1 MVTHLSASI
10 GRVILF
16 MINLEKALAGRR
28 ILIVDDL
35 VEARSS
41 LKKMATILGGDNID
55 VATDGIEAMQ
65 RIHENE
71 YDIVL
76 SDYNLGRTKDGQQVL
91 EEARFTQRLRATS
104 LFIVITGENAV
115 DMVMGAL
122 EYDPDGYITK
132 PYTLNMLKERMIRII
147 TIKEE
152 LRAANEA
159 IDAEDYPL
167 ATKMCLTVL
176 NKSPR
181 LRLPA
186 SRMLGQLLMRQ
197 KKFEQGLKVYS
208 QLLNERSVS
217 WAKLGQAICIYKL
230 GDPNSALAL
239 LNQTLVDH
247 PLYVQCYDWIARILL
262 HQGKPLEAQTA
273 LEKAIKISPKAVLR
287 QMELGRV
294 AFENG
299 DMKTAEPAFKY
310 AVRLGRYSCH
320 KSVKNYLQFARSAQ
334 ALLTNPKDRQTQNKA
349 NEAFRALDELKQDY
363 SDDENSLFEASILES
378 RTHHNMSN
386 QAESQRCA
394 NEAEDKLAKLSNPK
408 TEYKLQMTEAFIDSD
423 QTVKAQVLIEE
434 LKDLK
439 LSEQQKNKLSRLDN
453 DLNGEALKRHSTS
466 LNDEGVNH
474 YERGELEEA
483 IIAFDQAT
491 IYEQAGISVL
501 LNSIQAKISL
511 MERDSPDKKIL
522 KDTRALLVRI
532 GEIGKTDDR
541 FPRYARLRKTFDR
554 LCRAIQ

>member
-1 MVTHLSASI
+1 
-10 GRVILF
+10 

-41 LKKMATILGGDNID
+41 LKKMATILGGGAID
-55 VATDGIEAMQ
+55 IATDGIEAMNL
-65 RIHENE
+65 IHENE

-91 EEARFTQRLRATS
+91 EEARFTERLRATS
-104 LFIVITGENAV
+104 LFIVITGENAI

-132 PYTLNMLKERMIRII
+132 PYTLNMLKERLIRII
-147 TIKEE
+147 TVKEE
-152 LRAANEA
+152 LRQANEA
-159 IDAEDYPL
+159 IDLQKYDL
-167 ATKMCLTVL
+167 AIKRCLEVL
-176 NKSPR
+176 EKSPR

-186 SRMLGQLLMRQ
+186 SRMLGQLLTRQ
-197 KKFEQGLKVYS
+197 KKYEQGLKIYS
-208 QLLNERSVS
+208 QLLNERSVA

-230 GDPNSALAL
+230 GDADSALAL
-239 LNQTLVDH
+239 LNRALVDH

-262 HQGKPLEAQTA
+262 DKDKPVEAQEA
-273 LEKAIKISPKAVLR
+273 LEKAIRISPKAVLR

-294 AFENG
+294 AYEND
-299 DMKTAEPAFKY
+299 DMAVAEPAFKY

-334 ALLTNPKDRQTQNKA
+334 TLLNNPKDRQTQNKA
-349 NEAFRALDELKQDY
+349 GEAFRALDELRQDFA
-363 SDDENSLFEASILES
+363 DDEDSLFEASIVES
-378 RTHHNMSN
+378 KTHHNMEN
-386 QAESQRCA
+386 QAEAKRSA
-394 NEAEDKLAKLSNPK
+394 NEAEELLASLSCPKLD
-408 TEYKLQMTEAFIDSD
+408 YKLQMTEAFIDSE
-423 QTVKAQVLIEE
+423 QSVKAQVLIDE
-434 LKDLK
+434 LKELE
-439 LSEQQKNKLSRLDN
+439 LSDKQKIKLSRLDN

-491 IYEQAGISVL
+491 RYEQAGISVL

-511 MERDSPDKKIL
+511 MERDSPDKK
-522 KDTRALLVRI
+522 LLQHVRSLLIRI
-532 GEIGKTDDR
+532 GEISKADER
-541 FPRYARLRKTFDR
+541 FARYARLRKTYDR
-554 LCRAIQ
+554 LCRAAAA

>member
-1 MVTHLSASI
+1 MLVSI
-10 GRVILF
+10 GRMIPF
-16 MINLEKALAGRR
+16 MINLEQALAGRR

-41 LKKMATILGGDNID
+41 LKKMATILGGDRID
-55 VATDGIEAMQ
+55 VATDGIEAMHL
-65 RIHENE
+65 IHEHE

-132 PYTLNMLKERMIRII
+132 PYTLNMLKERLIRII

-152 LRAANEA
+152 LRQANEA

-167 ATKMCLTVL
+167 ATKLCLETL
-176 NKSPR
+176 NRTPR

-197 KKFEQGLKVYS
+197 KKFEPALKIYS

-230 GDPNSALAL
+230 GDPDSALAM
-239 LNQTLVDH
+239 LNKTLIDH

-262 HQGKPLEAQTA
+262 EQGKPSQAQEA
-273 LEKAIKISPKAVLR
+273 LEKAIQISPKAVLR

-299 DMKTAEPAFKY
+299 DMETAEPAFKY

-334 ALLTNPKDRQTQNKA
+334 SLLSNPKDRQTQNKA
-349 NEAFRALDELKQDY
+349 NEAFRALDEIKQDFAE
-363 SDDENSLFEASILES
+363 DENSLFEASILES
-378 RTHHNMSN
+378 RTHHNMAN
-386 QAESQRCA
+386 QVESQRCA
-394 NEAEDKLAKLSNPK
+394 NEAEDRLARLINPK
-408 TEYKLQMTEAFIDSD
+408 MDYKLQMTEAFIDSD

-434 LKDLK
+434 LKELQ
-439 LSEQQKNKLSRLDN
+439 LSDEQKSKLSRLDHE
-453 DLNGEALKRHSTS
+453 LNGEALRRHSTS
-466 LNDEGVNH
+466 LNDDGVTH

-483 IIAFDQAT
+483 ISAFDKAT
-491 IYEQAGISVL
+491 CYEHAGISVL

-522 KDTRALLVRI
+522 QDTRKLLVRI
-532 GEIGKTDDR
+532 GEIEKTDDR

-554 LCRAIQ
+554 LCRATQ